1 MRLIPAAICRA
12 DGETMARRYNGR
24 LYVAQGAYSEK
35 DEAEACAETCR
46 GEGGLARVTQERKP
60 RRMRTSKRYMWVV
73 WACPA
78 ETGTDALAEEE
89 VGVACP

>member
-12 DGETMARRYNGR
+12 DGETMARCYNGR

-35 DEAEACAETCR
+35 DDAEACADTCR
-46 GEGGLARVTQERKP
+46 NGGGLARVTQERKP

-78 ETGTDALAEEE
+78 EAVAEARAEEE
-89 VGVACP
+89 GGVACL

>member
-12 DGETMARRYNGR
+12 DGETMARCYNGR

-35 DEAEACAETCR
+35 EEAEAYASTCR

-60 RRMRTSKRYMWVV
+60 RRMRTSKQYMWVV
-73 WACPA
+73 WVCPA
-78 ETGTDALAEEE
+78 ETVADNLEGEE
-89 VGVACP
+89 VAACP

>member
-1 MRLIPAAICRA
+1 
-12 DGETMARRYNGR
+12 MARRYNGR

-35 DEAEACAETCR
+35 EEAEACAETCR

-73 WACPA
+73 WACSA
-78 ETGTDALAEEE
+78 DAVADNLEGEE
-89 VGVACP
+89 VTACP

>member
-1 MRLIPAAICRA
+1 MRLVPAAICRA
-12 DGETMARRYNGR
+12 DGKTMARRYNGR

-35 DEAEACAETCR
+35 EEAEAYASICR
-46 GEGGLARVTQERKP
+46 GEGSLARVTQERKP

-89 VGVACP
+89 VEVACP